1 MTASLIQLFLASIS
15 CSLLAEIYLCRGS
28 DMHFLLFDENVPSD
42 LIGGRLCNESLAKS
56 KDADPTLS
64 LTSPA
69 DRPGVKTGGVPS
81 AGPSRK
87 GRVPGC
93 ANGSTAVQHL
103 PDVDGSPSGALLEHS
118 DSSNDL
124 LKDGYGFPEAAVPGK
139 NGRFSTAGRVQE
151 FRATLRSAAA
161 YAAKMKV
168 S

>member
-1 MTASLIQLFLASIS
+1 
-15 CSLLAEIYLCRGS
+15 
-28 DMHFLLFDENVPSD
+28 MHLLLFDEHVPSD
-42 LIGGRLCNESLAKS
+42 LIGGRLRNESLAKP
-56 KDADPTLS
+56 KDAEPTTS

-69 DRPGVKTGGVPS
+69 DRLGAKTGGVPS
-81 AGPSRK
+81 AGHSRK

-103 PDVDGSPSGALLEHS
+103 PDVGGNASGALLEHS
-118 DSSNDL
+118 DSSDDL
-124 LKDGYGFPEAAVPGK
+124 RKDAPDFPEAAATGK
-139 NGRFSTAGRVQE
+139 DGRFSTAGRVRE